1 MDPLVALAPGRAV
14 VAGEAVEDDPL
25 GAVVAVASGAEA
37 GAVEVGV
44 EASGTV
50 VGVVDATLAGKP
62 GGVPV
67 LPPPG

>member
-50 VGVVDATLAGKP
+50 VGVGDDTVAGQP
-62 GGVPV
+62 GGAPV
-67 LPPPG
+67 LPLAV